1 MIGKDDDGLDTPG
14 MLAHYPG
21 EAGPQQVD
29 LGGKQS
35 ALAVGQIEGEE
46 PGGARRVIAA
56 VSGHGLQSFAG

>member
-1 MIGKDDDGLDTPG
+1 

-21 EAGPQQVD
+21 EAGAQQVD

-35 ALAVGQIEGEE
+35 ALAVGQVEGEE